1 MKRKIAIEA
10 ISIILVILFVYAAL
24 SKILDFETFRVQLG
38 KSPLLALMAGLIAY
52 VVPTAEL
59 LISLLLVFSRT
70 RLIGLYSSLMLLFL
84 FTAYL
89 IAILNFSYY
98 VPCSCGGILQGMS
111 WRTHIFFNLGFIVL
125 SIIGIV
131 LQYALRNEVNNNNII
146 QYV

>member
-10 ISIILVILFVYAAL
+10 ISIILVVLFVYAAL
-24 SKILDFETFRVQLG
+24 SKIMDFETFRVQLG
-38 KSPLLALMAGLIAY
+38 KSPLLALMSGLIAY

-70 RLIGLYSSLMLLFL
+70 RLIGFYSSLMLLFL

-125 SIIGIV
+125 SVIGIV
-131 LQYALRNEVNNNNII
+131 LQYALRNEVNNNSTI